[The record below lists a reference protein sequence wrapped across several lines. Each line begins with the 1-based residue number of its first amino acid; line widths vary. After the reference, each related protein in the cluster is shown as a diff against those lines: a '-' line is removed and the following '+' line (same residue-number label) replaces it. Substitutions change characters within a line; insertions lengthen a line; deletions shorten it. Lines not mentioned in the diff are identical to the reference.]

1 MSNSP
6 EEREIKAT
14 EALITAALHA
24 WDHEITPDDIKEFL
38 GPEVSLSA
46 DDEAAL
52 ARLGS
57 NPLSKRGESQAPV
70 EKKSSKTEQLLA
82 LHRKKPRQGFSET
95 TEKEIARR
103 REELRERII
112 RKRNESH
119 D

>member
-1 MSNSP
+1 MSDSP
-6 EEREIKAT
+6 EERETKAT

-24 WDHEITPDDIKEFL
+24 WDHEITPDDVKEFL
-38 GPEVSLSA
+38 GAELSLSA
-46 DDEAAL
+46 EDEAAL
-52 ARLGS
+52 VRLGA
-57 NPLSKRGESQAPV
+57 NPLSKKEEFKTPV
-70 EKKSSKTEQLLA
+70 EEKSSKTEQLLA